1 MPDPTNPTVMDH
13 LVARLRDI
21 SPWSAMHDGTKFDNI
36 YYLVNHLDVLMDGV
50 DPYQHFLSH
59 GKSEGRKW
67 RTLDIND
74 ENVNEKESSLFG
86 YLENQSEV
94 LNRQSFAHLAM
105 QSNRSLEI
113 GPFTAPLLGGE
124 GVFYADI
131 LSTEELHERAKQL
144 GLDQEKI
151 PRIDYVVTAN
161 GLSAICE
168 KFDSVVSSHVIE
180 HQPDLISHLNQV
192 AELLNDGGRYFLL
205 IPDHRYCFDHFQT
218 RSSSID
224 LVNAFQERRS
234 RHTVKALLEHWTN
247 TTHNIAVD
255 HWSGNHGTVTGLNSE
270 VVARTDAYQKDEN
283 AYIDCHAWYFTP
295 KSWTEVI
302 SELSALGLIGFEIE
316 FLQETQSN
324 DLEFYS
330 VLRKSIGNNRV

>member
-1 MPDPTNPTVMDH
+1 MPEPTNPTVTDH

-67 RTLDIND
+67 RALDSGN
-74 ENVNEKESSLFG
+74 ENVNTKFSPKVSSLFG
-86 YLENQSEV
+86 SLGNQSEV
-94 LNRQSFAHLAM
+94 LSRQSFAHLVM
-105 QSNRSLEI
+105 QSERSLEI
-113 GPFTAPLLGGE
+113 GPFTAPLLCGE

-131 LSTEELHERAKQL
+131 LNTDELYERAKQL

-151 PRIDYVVTAN
+151 PKIDYVVTAN
-161 GLSAICE
+161 GLSAIKE
-168 KFDSVVSSHVIE
+168 KFDSVVSSHVVE

-192 AELLNDGGRYFLL
+192 EELLSDGGRYFLL

-218 RSSSID
+218 RSSTID
-224 LVNAFQERRS
+224 LVNAFQERRY

-270 VVARTDAYQKDEN
+270 VVARTFAYQEDEN

-302 SELSALGLIGFEIE
+302 FELSALGLIGFEIE

-330 VLRKSIGNNRV
+330 VLRKSR